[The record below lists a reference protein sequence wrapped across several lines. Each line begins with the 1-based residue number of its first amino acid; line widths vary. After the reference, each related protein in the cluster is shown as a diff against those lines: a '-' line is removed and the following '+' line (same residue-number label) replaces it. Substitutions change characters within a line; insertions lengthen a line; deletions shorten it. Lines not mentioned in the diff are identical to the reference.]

1 MTVIA
6 VARVHG
12 VVVGRAQ
19 LLELLRRTA
28 AAARSEPGCRSYDV
42 AEALDAADE
51 FVVVHAWA
59 DEAALDAHYR
69 GAAHQAYRHEVFG
82 LLARPSELAIHQVA
96 STEYPVDPGPMD
108 PRQAD

>member
-1 MTVIA
+1 MTVVA

-12 VVVGRAQ
+12 VAVGHAQ
-19 LLELLRRTA
+19 LVELLRRTA
-28 AAARSEPGCRSYDV
+28 AAARAEPGCRSYDV

-51 FVVVHAWA
+51 FVVVHAWD
-59 DEAALDAHYR
+59 DEAALEAHYR
-69 GAAHQAYRHEVFG
+69 GPRTRPTSHDVFG

-96 STEYPVDPGPMD
+96 STERPVDPGPMD